1 MQKLEIHKH
10 YENYREAL
18 LDCIHNFESKG
29 QIIVDGDRNKIKA
42 FDLDGTPI
50 NIKRFKRPNVLNAFV
65 YRYIRKSKAERSFN
79 YARLLEDKNI
89 GTPTPIA
96 YCEDSSVLCLGDSYF
111 VSKHIDYDFDFR
123 DLIHQP
129 NFPDRENILR
139 QFTAFTFK
147 LHNNNIE
154 FLDHSPGNTLIK
166 TKGNGT
172 YDFFL
177 IDLNRMRFKPLNL
190 QQRLH
195 NFRRLWLSK
204 TMVKII
210 AEAYSELSNENF
222 ESVHGL
228 LLESS
233 RAFQRKKNA
242 KKLRKLGRS
251 PKFKS

>member
-1 MQKLEIHKH
+1 MKKLKVHKDYKNH
-10 YENYREAL
+10 RAL
-18 LDCIHNFESKG
+18 LLDLIANFESQG
-29 QIIVDGDRNKIKA
+29 EIIVDGDRNKIKS
-42 FDLDGTPI
+42 FDLEGTQI
-50 NIKRFKRPNVLNAFV
+50 NIKRFKTPNVFNALV
-65 YRYIRKSKAERSFN
+65 YRHIRKSKAKRSFE
-79 YARLLEDKNI
+79 YAKLLESKTI
-89 GTPTPIA
+89 GTPAPIA
-96 YCEDSSVLCLGDSYF
+96 YFEDTSIWGLGDSYY

-147 LHNNNIE
+147 LHENNIE

-166 TKGNGT
+166 TKGNGN
-172 YDFFL
+172 YNFFL
-177 IDLNRMRFKPLNL
+177 IDLNRMRFKSLNL
-190 QQRLH
+190 QERLH

-210 AEAYSELSNENF
+210 AEAYSDLTKEPF
-222 ESVHGL
+222 EKVYAM

-233 RAFQRKKNA
+233 RAFQRKKNT
-242 KKLRKLGRS
+242 KKLRKLGRR